1 MIFTKEN
8 YKITLAL
15 IVLILALSSCNIIKF
30 YNKLTNN
37 TETFFDTSTTTTT
50 TTTIPTTI
58 PTTTIPTTTIPTVS
72 SRYNEISYGVNPE
85 CIKAELEPVVGY
97 CPNEHPNIPC
107 NKECEDKKSK
117 LTDEMKRTIYMYIYL
132 TGLLKSTT
140 HPDE

>member
-8 YKITLAL
+8 YKITLSL
-15 IVLILALSSCNIIKF
+15 IVLIFALLSCNIIKF

-37 TETFFDTSTTTTT
+37 TETFFDTSTNTTTTTTT
-50 TTTIPTTI
+50 TTTIP
-58 PTTTIPTTTIPTVS
+58 PTS

-107 NKECEDKKSK
+107 NKECKDKKSK
-117 LTDEMKRTIYMYIYL
+117 LTNEMKRIIYMYTYL

-140 HPDE
+140 YPDE